1 MLVETLYKC
10 EYITGHLETID
21 VQSIINMVLK
31 QYRANKNMDKD
42 VSSIRNEDIRIEF
55 NSEIQKLAKEL
66 CAAWHEYSGNE
77 IELCWNS
84 TMKNVDPNEA
94 AWAVVHSRGES
105 TNLHSHESSENYSEG
120 AHVSAAFWAQCPKD
134 SGNFVF
140 QYKPNTYVVEQHSIE
155 PQPGN
160 YAMFDST
167 ISHFVTKNCTDDLR
181 IVISMNF
188 KYKDR

>member
-1 MLVETLYKC
+1 MQVETLYKC
-10 EYITGHLETID
+10 EYITGKLETID
-21 VQSIINMVLK
+21 IQSITDMVLAK
-31 QYRANKNMDKD
+31 YHANKTMSKHAA
-42 VSSIRNEDIRIEF
+42 SIRNEDIRIEF

-84 TMKNVDPNEA
+84 SMTDTDPNTA
-94 AWAVVHSRGES
+94 AWAVVHSRSEM
-105 TNLHSHESSENYSEG
+105 TNLHSHETPTNYEEG
-120 AHVSAAFWAQCPKD
+120 AHVSAAFRVQCPKD

-140 QYKPNTYVVEQHSIE
+140 QYKPNPYIVEQHDIE
-155 PQPGN
+155 PQQGH

-167 ISHFVTKNCTDDLR
+167 MPHFVTKNCTDELR

-188 KYKDR
+188 KLKG